1 MTLEVNSTPYDM
13 TFNGSLWTY
22 QLGVIFQNYY
32 SYQIINASD
41 TSGNFLSSSSIVN
54 NHTFNIDNTAPNVI
68 DWIYDETLGSNG
80 TFRSN
85 VTDSWG
91 IVDTVY
97 VTVTSC
103 ECISSNTAIMQ
114 LNGTEYINDTIF
126 MKSGSIFFE
135 ITVNDTF
142 NNIFTSS
149 LHSGDVA
156 NKAPTAGNLTFSP
169 ATVTS
174 NDSLTLNYD
183 FFDIDDDLEAGTE
196 IRWYNNSS
204 LQPLYNDLTTLPASA
219 LYKGDQWYATVR
231 PKDGSLFGSMVNSST
246 IDVENTLPQ
255 VSDVLITPG
264 NPVNTSVLTASYT
277 YSDLDT
283 DTENTGNREIS
294 WYKNGVVE
302 NTYNNLLT
310 LPNTAT
316 TKGETWNYRIRV
328 HDGSDYSNWINS
340 SSVTI
345 LNSAPTAS
353 AIEILNTSPKT
364 DDDLVANWI
373 YADLDLDA
381 EDPNWK
387 LYWYKNDILQGNLN
401 NSKTVL
407 SGNTTKTDIWYF
419 ELQVFDGT
427 NYSILYQAASVQIIN
442 TAPTASDIGITQ
454 NPTTTDQ
461 LTASWTFND
470 IDGDSPSAIM
480 NITWY
485 KDGIY
490 QNTYDNSTTV
500 DSSATAKGESWH
512 YFFQVYDGEEFSV
525 TYNSSA
531 SGASTTIL
539 NTAPS
544 GSNLGITTNPKT
556 TDDLVASWDYNDND
570 GDTQNTSWIIH

>member
-490 QNTYDNSTTV
+490 QNT
-500 DSSATAKGESWH
+500 
-512 YFFQVYDGEEFSV
+512 
-525 TYNSSA
+525 
-531 SGASTTIL
+531 
-539 NTAPS
+539 
-544 GSNLGITTNPKT
+544 
-556 TDDLVASWDYNDND
+556 
-570 GDTQNTSWIIH
+570 